1 MRHLRSLFS
10 AAALSLAVTHVADAQ
25 RTTTPRPAP
34 RSATSSG
41 PATPAVDP
49 AHPVKEFGTMW
60 TFDAPPLAYWK
71 ERYGFEP
78 DEAWLDHVRLSA
90 VRIPGCSAS
99 IVSAQG
105 LVLTNHHCARAC
117 VAGVSPTDTN
127 YVELGFAAAAM
138 RDEKRCPG
146 MWADQLQSIED
157 VTEAVRRRST
167 GATATLQTQGRA
179 AAIDSI
185 QSACRTAT
193 QLNCE
198 VVTLFNGSVFSL
210 YRFKR
215 YDDVR
220 LVMAPEEKIAFY
232 GGDPDNFT
240 YPRYDLDMALLRIY
254 EGDQPLRPRAFLRWN
269 SNGAAENDVVFVVG
283 NPGSTGRMLTVAQME
298 YLRDVT
304 YPAQLAALER
314 QRAILTE
321 LSRAS
326 PEAARQFHN
335 QLFSISNSHKAI
347 SGYLRGLQD
356 TLIMRRKRDFERDFR
371 SRITGSPA
379 LRAQYGAAWDA
390 IAAALREQR
399 TTALQSRWHTF
410 SGGGTLFNW
419 AGALVR
425 LPAEAAKHDS
435 LRLTAFRGSA
445 LQNVRTTLGREQ
457 PVNMALERRL
467 LAAQLAAAQ
476 RELPAS
482 DPYLR
487 TLLAGR
493 TPEQAAEALLSGT
506 KLADVTA
513 RNALLEGGAAAIA
526 ASTDPLIVAARQL
539 DPAFRAVIARQQRID
554 ATISANAAKIGQAMY
569 AAYGRTLPPDATFS
583 IRISDGVVRGY
594 PYNGTLAPW
603 RTSFYGLYARAAEMG
618 NQGDFELPRRWDER
632 RGRLTMTTPYNFVS
646 TNDIIGGNSGS
657 PVINRAGEVVGLVFD
672 GNIEMLPNRFIF
684 TDEVSRTVS
693 VHTAGMIEA
702 LRKMY
707 DANRIADELE
717 GRTPPASE

>member
-1 MRHLRSLFS
+1 MRHLRSLLS
-10 AAALSLAVTHVADAQ
+10 ATALALAIPHAADAQ
-25 RTTTPRPAP
+25 RTATPRPEP
-34 RSATSSG
+34 R
-41 PATPAVDP
+41 PAARPAAPAVDP

-78 DEAWLDHVRLSA
+78 DQPWLDHVRLSA

-127 YVELGFAAAAM
+127 YVEVGFAALAA
-138 RDEKRCPG
+138 RDEKKCPG

-185 QSACRTAT
+185 QSTCRAST

-215 YDDVR
+215 YDDIR

-254 EGDQPLRPRAFLRWN
+254 EGDQPLRPREFLRWN
-269 SNGAAENDVVFVVG
+269 SNGAAENEVVFVVG

-321 LSRAS
+321 LSSAS

-356 TLIMRRKRDFERDFR
+356 TLIMRRKREFERDFR
-371 SRITGSPA
+371 SRITRNPA
-379 LRAQYGAAWDA
+379 LRAQFGAAWDA
-390 IAAALREQR
+390 IATALREQR
-399 TTALQSRWHTF
+399 TFALQARWHTY
-410 SGGGTLFNW
+410 GGGTLFNW

-425 LPAEAAKHDS
+425 LPAESVKHDS
-435 LRLTAFRGSA
+435 LRLMPYRGPG
-445 LQNVRTTLGREQ
+445 LENIRNTLGREQ

-476 RELPAS
+476 RELPAA

-506 KLADVTA
+506 KLADLTA
-513 RNALLEGGAAAIA
+513 RKALLEGGSAAIA
-526 ASTDPLIVAARQL
+526 GSTDPLIVAARQL

-603 RTSFYGLYARAAEMG
+603 RTSFYGLYARATEMG
-618 NQGDFELPRRWDER
+618 NKGDFELPRRWDER
-632 RGRLTMTTPYNFVS
+632 RGRLTMTTPFNFVS

-657 PVINRAGEVVGLVFD
+657 PVINRSGEVVGLVFD

-717 GRTPPASE
+717 GRAPPASD